1 MAIPVSF
8 DCRSEQALAGTTMSK
23 KMSLDSSAFGVRMTV
38 QRGGRDGAMFG
49 AVFLPASSHVSFTQS
64 LIGLYGSSAYDQ
76 G

>member
-1 MAIPVSF
+1 MEHLFPLTFRRFPLGGGNDSI
-8 DCRSEQALAGTTMSK
+8 K